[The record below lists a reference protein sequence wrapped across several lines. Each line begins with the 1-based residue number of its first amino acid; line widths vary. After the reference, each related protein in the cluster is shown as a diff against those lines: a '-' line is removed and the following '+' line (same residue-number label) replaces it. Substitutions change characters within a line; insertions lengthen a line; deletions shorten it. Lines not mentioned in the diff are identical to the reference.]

1 MPQQRR
7 SESKENN
14 RRSLLRNP
22 LADMQNENGGT
33 DWTLG
38 LRKSLDKARV
48 HESYSDAD
56 PKLQQQQEQPQAALG
71 KRGSVRK
78 RLSMLRIGG
87 GGTKKTGNMGS
98 LDEE

>member
-1 MPQQRR
+1 VVLPG
-7 SESKENN
+7 
-14 RRSLLRNP
+14 
-22 LADMQNENGGT
+22 ENGGT
-33 DWTLG
+33 DWGASLG
-38 LRKSLDKARV
+38 LRKSTDKARIN
-48 HESYSDAD
+48 ETFSSAD
-56 PKLQQQQEQPQAALG
+56 PQLQQPQQQQQAGIG